1 MPDGSIYLNA
11 AASGG
16 WRTECRSKDSGAT
29 WGQFAMSYL
38 RDGHSG
44 CAGSIVSVPRKAG
57 NRACLVLT
65 APAHNES
72 GFDSQRD
79 RKKFTA
85 NVSFDAGKTWPVKKL
100 INEGPSGYSV
110 SVQGK
115 DGTLFVLYEKGD
127 NVYYDQGV
135 SIAKF
140 NMKWLL
146 DGK

>member
-1 MPDGSIYLNA
+1 M
-11 AASGG
+11 
-16 WRTECRSKDSGAT
+16 
-29 WGQFAMSYL
+29 
-38 RDGHSG
+38 
-44 CAGSIVSVPRKAG
+44 SVPGESG
-57 NRACLVLT
+57 NRPYLVLT
-65 APAHNES
+65 APVHNES

-79 RKKFTA
+79 RKNFTA
-85 NVSFDAGKTWPVKKL
+85 NVSFDGGATWPIKKL

-110 SVQGK
+110 SVRGK